1 MPDYSDPPRNQLRC
15 TISAEPASEYVIA
28 FESRN
33 FRRRLSWVLFCVAL
47 AVQIPIALVAVRR
60 SQRAH
65 ADLDNYYSIA
75 TRPGRPYRDFAVEFP
90 VGTVAAFRALGS
102 ISSSRA
108 QFGVNIV
115 LINIVANLLIA
126 GVLVWGWDI
135 ATAAW
140 YAVVV
145 TPIIDL
151 FFLRID
157 LWSTALATIAV
168 AAWQRR
174 RPVVA
179 GTSLAAG
186 ASLKL
191 WPLAFVP
198 LLFVPLRPAARLA
211 GVVAAFGA
219 GLAVLV
225 SWLWVA
231 GFSGLYQVL
240 SFRGATGWQIES
252 TVGAVWM
259 LIDQSSMR
267 VEAGAWRI
275 GATNGPISVLFV
287 VLAIGPCLWI
297 VWRGVRTGHLGTG
310 WIGGISALLVLSPLL
325 SPQFAAWLA
334 PATGVSWTE
343 GDRRTAILNAIG
355 IFLSNLVW
363 KSANPL
369 VHGSGR
375 ALATLLARNVLL
387 AVVAFD
393 AARLVARAP
402 LTSHHTAALRC

>member
-1 MPDYSDPPRNQLRC
+1 VVSW
-15 TISAEPASEYVIA
+15 ISSPKARRQFA
-28 FESRN
+28 F
-33 FRRRLSWVLFCVAL
+33 WLFWTAL
-47 AVQIPIALVAVRR
+47 VVQIPIAVVAVRR
-60 SQRAH
+60 SQRPH
-65 ADLDNYYSIA
+65 ADLDNYYNIA

-90 VGTVAAFRALGS
+90 VGTVAAFRTLGS
-102 ISSSRA
+102 ISGNRA

-115 LINIVANLLIA
+115 LINIVANLVIA
-126 GVLVWGWDI
+126 GVLVWGWDL
-135 ATAAW
+135 ATAAS
-140 YAVVV
+140 YAAVV

-157 LWSTALATIAV
+157 LWSTAFATIAV
-168 AAWQRR
+168 AAWHRR
-174 RPVVA
+174 RLLVA
-179 GTSLAAG
+179 GTNIAVG
-186 ASLKL
+186 ALLKL

-198 LLFVPLRPAARLA
+198 LLFVHVRPQSKIT
-211 GVVAAFGA
+211 GVVASLGA
-219 GLAVLV
+219 GLAALAG
-225 SWLWVA
+225 WLWIA
-231 GFSGLYQVL
+231 GVSGVYQVL

-252 TVGAVWM
+252 TVGATWM

-275 GATNGPISVLFV
+275 GATNGPISVLFF

-297 VWRGVRTGHLGTG
+297 VWRGARTGHLGTG

-334 PATGVSWTE
+334 PATGVAWTE
-343 GDRRTAILNAIG
+343 GDRRTAILNALG

-369 VHGSGR
+369 VHGGGR
-375 ALATLLARNVLL
+375 ALATLIARNVLL
-387 AVVAFD
+387 AVIAVD

-402 LTSHHTAALRC
+402 VLPNRAAALRC

>member
-1 MPDYSDPPRNQLRC
+1 MSSSKTRRQF
-15 TISAEPASEYVIA
+15 AS
-28 FESRN
+28 
-33 FRRRLSWVLFCVAL
+33 WLFWTAL
-47 AVQIPIALVAVRR
+47 AIQIPIAVVAARR
-60 SQRAH
+60 SQRPH
-65 ADLDNYYSIA
+65 ADLDNYYTIA
-75 TRPGRPYRDFAVEFP
+75 TRGGRPYRDFAVEFP
-90 VGTVAAFRALGS
+90 VGTVVAFRALGS
-102 ISSSRA
+102 ISGNRA

-140 YAVVV
+140 YAAVV

-157 LWSTALATIAV
+157 LWSTAFATIAV

-174 RPVVA
+174 RSVLA
-179 GTSLAAG
+179 GINVAAG

-191 WPLAFVP
+191 WPLAFAP
-198 LLFVPLRPAARLA
+198 LLFVSVRPQAKIA
-211 GVVAAFGA
+211 GVVAALA
-219 GLAVLV
+219 TGLAVLAG
-225 SWLWVA
+225 WLWIA
-231 GFSGLYQVL
+231 GLSGLYQVL

-252 TVGAVWM
+252 TVGAAWM

-275 GATNGPISVLFV
+275 GATNGPISVIFF
-287 VLAIGPCLWI
+287 VLAIVPCLWI
-297 VWRGVRTGHLGTG
+297 VWRGARTGHLGTG

-334 PATGVSWTE
+334 PATGVAWTE

-369 VHGSGR
+369 VHGGGR
-375 ALATLLARNVLL
+375 ALATLIARNVLL
-387 AVVAFD
+387 AVIAAD

-402 LTSHHTAALRC
+402 LVPNHAQALHR